1 MLTVVSLFAGIGG
14 IDLAA
19 ERAGMRTVLLCEKD
33 EPCRRV
39 LAERFPDAVIHPD
52 VTELTA
58 DDLRAAGAVPDRTVL
73 TAGWPCQGNSVA
85 GRRGGMGDAR
95 SGLWVHVARLLAEF
109 RPAWFVGENVPGLLS
124 VNDGR
129 DFGTVVGDLAE
140 LGYGWAYRVLDARYF
155 GVPQRRARVVI
166 VGRAGDSGAAPAE
179 ILFELAGGG
188 GDSAAGGEA
197 WPDSAP
203 TFEAGTDRA
212 GGIVGALTARH
223 HKGADSDASDAL
235 IVEDTH
241 THTHTVGALMA
252 SEGRGWRVGAD
263 EAAAGQLIVGRWP
276 H

>member
-1 MLTVVSLFAGIGG
+1 MVSLFAGVGG

-33 EPCRRV
+33 KHCRAV
-39 LAERFPDAVIHPD
+39 LAARFPDAVIHPD

-58 DDLRAAGAVPDRTVL
+58 DDLRAADAVPDRTVL

-124 VNDGR
+124 VNKGR
-129 DFGTVVGDLAE
+129 DFATVLHDLAE
-140 LGYGWAYRVLDARYF
+140 LRYGWAYRVLDAQYF

-179 ILFELAGGG
+179 ILFEPESSGR
-188 GDSAAGGEA
+188 DSAASGQARPGVA
-197 WPDSAP
+197 DTLAR
-203 TFEAGTDRA
+203 G
-212 GGIVGALTARH
+212 VGDAR
-223 HKGADSDASDAL
+223 GADL
-235 IVEDTH
+235 DTH

-252 SEGRGWRVGAD
+252 GDGRGWRIGAD
-263 EAAAGQLIVGRWP
+263 EAAAGQLVVESRWP
-276 H
+276 R